1 MSKNMKEKEK
11 PKGDKNGKQQQK
23 KKMTP
28 AEEEEERKRQIDEQI
43 EKERGRF
50 LEQMEDLV
58 KELEKIKL
66 ENEKLRRQQD
76 QTHGGPVDTVDKMK
90 KELERAKA
98 TNKFLLSDIETRK
111 NQCHQLETQVFE
123 MNMKSEGI
131 SKKTGDL
138 LKENHKLK
146 VERESLM
153 QEKQR
158 NLKLMEENRKLR
170 QFLSSNRID
179 AKSGR
184 PLIEML
190 KKRTAENRNSK
201 PVPVRSFRKP
211 EVVKKL
217 KYQSKS
223 LEDLEQ
229 LREFYNTKT
238 YRSADHE
245 KEPPSYLGNYMDI
258 MRQKKLQNKK
268 PRMIMNLK

>member
-11 PKGDKNGKQQQK
+11 PKQEKNAKQPPK
-23 KKMTP
+23 KKLTL

-58 KELEKIKL
+58 KELEKLKS

-76 QTHGGPVDTVDKMK
+76 SRFGGTIDTVDKIK

-98 TNKFLLSDIETRK
+98 TNKFLLTDIETRK

-123 MNMKSEGI
+123 MNIKSEASG
-131 SKKTGDL
+131 KKTGEL
-138 LKENHKLK
+138 LKDNHKLK
-146 VERESLM
+146 VERESLL

-158 NLKLMEENRKLR
+158 NLKLLEENRKLR
-170 QFLSSNRID
+170 QWLSSNRID
-179 AKSGR
+179 VKTGK
-184 PLIEML
+184 PMIEML
-190 KKRTAENRNSK
+190 KKRAAENKNSK
-201 PVPVRSFRKP
+201 PIPVRSLRRAEEARKQ
-211 EVVKKL
+211 

-223 LEDLEQ
+223 LEDLRQ
-229 LREFYNTKT
+229 LREFYNSKT
-238 YRSADHE
+238 HRSNDG

-258 MRQKKLQNKK
+258 MRQKKQQNKK
-268 PRMIMNLK
+268 PKLIMNLK

>member
-1 MSKNMKEKEK
+1 MSNMKEKDK
-11 PKGDKNGKQQQK
+11 PKGEKKDKQPPPK
-23 KKMTP
+23 KKMTL
-28 AEEEEERKRQIDEQI
+28 AEEEEERKKQIDEQI

-58 KELEKIKL
+58 KELEKLKH

-76 QTHGGPVDTVDKMK
+76 QVHGGPVDTVDKMK
-90 KELERAKA
+90 TELERAKA
-98 TNKFLLSDIETRK
+98 TNKFLLTDIEVRK

-123 MNMKSEGI
+123 MNMKIEGT
-131 SKKTGDL
+131 SKKTGEL
-138 LKENHKLK
+138 AKENHRLK

-153 QEKQR
+153 HEKNA

-179 AKSGR
+179 SKTGK

-190 KKRTAENRNSK
+190 KKRAAEDRNSK
-201 PVPVRSFRKP
+201 PVPVRSL
-211 EVVKKL
+211 KKAQETKKQ

-223 LEDLEQ
+223 LEDLRQ

-238 YRSADHE
+238 YRSADD
-245 KEPPSYLGNYMDI
+245 KVPPSYLGNYMDI
-258 MRQKKLQNKK
+258 MRQKKQQNKK
-268 PRMIMNLK
+268 PKVIMNLK